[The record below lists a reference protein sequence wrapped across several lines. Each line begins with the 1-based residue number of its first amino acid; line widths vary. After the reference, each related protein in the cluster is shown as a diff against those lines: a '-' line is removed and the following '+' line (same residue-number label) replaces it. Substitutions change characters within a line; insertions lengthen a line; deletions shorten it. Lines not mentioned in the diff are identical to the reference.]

1 MSEPLTRSASPTA
14 AIIQA
19 GVTGAIYL
27 GAAIGAG
34 VALGEAADLFA
45 TRRDMAN
52 QFQDQHEFPNDLTT
66 TTPFYISF
74 LFQIYIKRSIN
85 NSPFLRSRGTIRLPI
100 PDNLSD
106 VTSVT
111 YSTEKGLTPAIGAG
125 LDEFAGRNRQES
137 DFNNLRTIAAASIT
151 AGGLATLQNNVGGL
165 ADAARAYSGVTLNPY
180 QTVLFEKPNFKTHT
194 FTWKLIPKNEVE
206 SNTIRNMIRTFQ
218 YHTLPGVSESPGLFF
233 TFPSMVTVSL
243 FPSSQY
249 LYRFKPCVIKAVK
262 VSYAETTP
270 SFYRGTNA
278 PTAITIALELTEIE
292 YFTNKDYTGNSFDDN
307 TALASQAS
315 LSAIRPVNNPGAIV
329 TPGAQQNPSTP

>member
-1 MSEPLTRSASPTA
+1 MSEPLTRSASPTMA
-14 AIIQA
+14 VIQT
-19 GVTGAIYL
+19 GITGAIYL

-34 VALGEAADLFA
+34 VALDEAADLYA
-45 TRRDMAN
+45 TRRNMAN
-52 QFQDQHEFPNDLTT
+52 QFQDQHEFPSDLTT
-66 TTPFYISF
+66 TTPFYVSF
-74 LFQIYIKRSIN
+74 LFQAYVKRSIN

-111 YSTEKGLTPAIGAG
+111 YSTEKGLTPAVGAG
-125 LDEFAGRNRQES
+125 LDAAANSNREES
-137 DFNNLRTIAAASIT
+137 TFDRLKTITAASIT
-151 AGGLATLQNNVGGL
+151 AGGLATLQNNLGGV

-180 QTVLFEKPNFKTHT
+180 QTVLFEKPNFKLHT

-218 YHTLPGVSESPGLFF
+218 YHMLPGVSQSPGLFF

-278 PTAITIALELTEIE
+278 PTAVTIALELTEIE
-292 YFTNKDYTGNSFDDN
+292 YFTNKDYTGNNFDDIVAEN
-307 TALASQAS
+307 QQVILRNSQQLNAP
-315 LSAIRPVNNPGAIV
+315 RE
-329 TPGAQQNPSTP
+329 